1 MSPKC
6 EPISALHLMHK
17 QRKILPLGEGEA
29 ILRMGGGGGNFDH
42 TQSFPYLLLKILHEW
57 CLHYSLSKLKLRL
70 TTVQQEAESDTN
82 S

>member
-17 QRKILPLGEGEA
+17 QRKILPK
-29 ILRMGGGGGNFDH
+29 RMGGGGGNFDH